1 MKITHF
7 YTNEVGD
14 TRFSEIEIPIDYR
27 REDADGNVIL
37 LSKAFT
43 SPKVRFV
50 ILPEGYD
57 HDWHNA
63 PRRQIVIL
71 LSGVVEV
78 RTSDNQIRRWGAGD
92 VMLADDV
99 LGKGH
104 QTRAIN
110 GPVRMVYVPLPA
122 DFSLE
127 NWSTMDTPE

>member
-1 MKITHF
+1 MKITRF
-7 YTNEVGD
+7 YTSENGESV
-14 TRFSEIEIPIDYR
+14 FSDIDIPIDYR

-78 RTSDNQIRRWGAGD
+78 RTSDNQTRRWGAGD

-99 LGKGH
+99 RGKGH
-104 QTRAIN
+104 QTRAID
-110 GPVRMVYVPLPA
+110 GSVRMVYVPLPA

-127 NWSTMDTPE
+127 NCSTSDDQG